1 MKNKRTKEEYEKAVK
16 ESLSIAEVCR
26 KLNIKPIGG
35 NYKTVSKAI
44 KEYNIDISHF
54 TGRAWNQGKRYRMI
68 VKPKPLNEILCE
80 NSNYNNYSLRRRL
93 ILEGYKEYK
102 CENPECG
109 LTEWHGKPIPLELHH
124 VNGNHTDNRIENLQ
138 LLCPNCHAQTNNF
151 RARNKNRTNKDEIE
165 NNITKYEFIS
175 EEESKLFRLQC
186 RRKNLKLKSEKPKKY
201 CEQCKKEIV
210 GKGKRFCS
218 DDCYKKYMH
227 SKIPAKEQLINYSKT
242 VHSISEMKRKYNLEV
257 SDNAIVKWCKKYNI
271 YDDIK
276 RNFLYKG
283 YAIEQYD
290 LENNLIR
297 LWNSMKEI
305 YNILHFSKSGI
316 QRCCRGKTKS
326 YQGFIWRYKL

>member
-1 MKNKRTKEEYEKAVK
+1 MFNK
-16 ESLSIAEVCR
+16 
-26 KLNIKPIGG
+26 
-35 NYKTVSKAI
+35 
-44 KEYNIDISHF
+44 
-54 TGRAWNQGKRYRMI
+54 
-68 VKPKPLNEILCE
+68 VKPLSEILCE
-80 NSNYNNYSLRRRL
+80 NSYYSTNSLKKRL
-93 ILEGYKEYK
+93 LSEKYKEYK

-109 LTEWHGKPIPLELHH
+109 LSEWHGRPIPLELHH
-124 VNGNHTDNRIENLQ
+124 INGDTTDNRLENLQ
-138 LLCPNCHAQTNNF
+138 LLCPNCHSQTDNF
-151 RARNKNRTNKDEIE
+151 RGRNWNKNYK
-165 NNITKYEFIS
+165 NNDTLIKYEFVT
-175 EEESKLFRLQC
+175 EEEQRLYRNEK
-186 RRKNLKLKSEKPKKY
+186 RRKEHKPIKEKKY
-201 CEQCKKEIV
+201 CKQCGNEI
-210 GKGKRFCS
+210 KGRGVKFCS

-227 SKIPAKEQLINYSKT
+227 SKIPTKEQLIDYSKT